1 MLDRL
6 SAIRDITRA
15 RPLLQVLLKLFR
27 LCVKVQ
33 RNQEVLTQPELGAIG
48 IFLGILQLC
57 LAGETDASQAAITEQ
72 LLDVSLSW
80 CNLFCFTPVLLHHLN
95 PIAITVMHL
104 EGNKSICFTGSNTGP
119 LHFSKL
125 VFKNSIKLILDH
137 QHL

>member
-80 CNLFCFTPVLLHHLN
+80 CNFFLFTPVLLRYLSSV
-95 PIAITVMHL
+95 TVMHL
-104 EGNKSICFTGSNTGP
+104 EGNSPFASVAFQNITKLWPTP
-119 LHFSKL
+119 L
-125 VFKNSIKLILDH
+125 
-137 QHL
+137 Q

>member
-6 SAIRDITRA
+6 SAIKDITRA

-72 LLDVSLSW
+72 LLDVSST
-80 CNLFCFTPVLLHHLN
+80 CYSHFMFNPVTLRH
-95 PIAITVMHL
+95 
-104 EGNKSICFTGSNTGP
+104 
-119 LHFSKL
+119 
-125 VFKNSIKLILDH
+125 
-137 QHL
+137 

>member
-6 SAIRDITRA
+6 SAIKDITRA

-33 RNQEVLTQPELGAIG
+33 RNQEVLTQPKLGAIG

-72 LLDVSLSW
+72 LLDVSSTCLSHIM
-80 CNLFCFTPVLLHHLN
+80 FSPV
-95 PIAITVMHL
+95 AMRR
-104 EGNKSICFTGSNTGP
+104 
-119 LHFSKL
+119 
-125 VFKNSIKLILDH
+125 
-137 QHL
+137 

>member
-72 LLDVSLSW
+72 LLDVSCLW
-80 CNLFCFTPVLLHHLN
+80 CNLFFFT
-95 PIAITVMHL
+95 
-104 EGNKSICFTGSNTGP
+104 
-119 LHFSKL
+119 L
-125 VFKNSIKLILDH
+125 V
-137 QHL
+137 

>member
-6 SAIRDITRA
+6 SAIKDITRA

-57 LAGETDASQAAITEQ
+57 LAGEADTSQAAITEQ
-72 LLDVSLSW
+72 LLDVSQPIII
-80 CNLFCFTPVLLHHLN
+80 NINIFTN
-95 PIAITVMHL
+95 
-104 EGNKSICFTGSNTGP
+104 
-119 LHFSKL
+119 
-125 VFKNSIKLILDH
+125 
-137 QHL
+137 